1 MESREESI
9 RRLVRSYKEERAE
22 IARRPTPRGIAR
34 GHTPRDIAVRAVDA
48 ELRERPSKHL
58 EHLRVDL
65 LSMHLSRGPSGT
77 FWLDLL
83 IDRYFRALLHSGRL
97 DAVVFCRILLLAKRQ
112 HELSSEH
119 TRHKPPDP
127 RLAFVEEMLSSR
139 DAKGAVAIHEAPDED
154 DGATTR
160 KDRFEQFL
168 KDAGRHQQE
177 CPHDSA
183 RSLASCLV
191 GKGAYGFSVD
201 TASRILRGTYEPAT
215 SLGFK
220 RFPGLDL

>member
-1 MESREESI
+1 MESREE
-9 RRLVRSYKEERAE
+9 RA
-22 IARRPTPRGIAR
+22 IAR
-34 GHTPRDIAVRAVDA
+34 GHTPWDIAVRAVYA
-48 ELRERPSKHL
+48 ELRERPSKEL
-58 EHLRVDL
+58 ARLRVDL
-65 LSMHLSRGPSGT
+65 LSARPSGSGPMGS
-77 FWLDLL
+77 FWFDLF
-83 IDRYFRALLHSGRL
+83 IDRYFQALPHSSNT
-97 DAVVFCRILLLAKRQ
+97 DAVVCCRILLLAKRQ
-112 HELSSEH
+112 HELSDKH

-139 DAKGAVAIHEAPDED
+139 DAKGAVATHEAPGED

-168 KDAGRHQQE
+168 KDAGKHQQE

-191 GKGAYGFSVD
+191 GKGEYGFSVD
-201 TASRILRGTYEPAT
+201 TASRILRGTYAPAT